1 MNLLVK
7 ICGLTTQAAVDVA
20 VAAGADAIG
29 FVFYGP
35 SPRNLTPDRAAVLA
49 SRLPKRVRRVAVTLH
64 PDQALVDAVLKKFTP
79 DVWQTDAADFANL
92 SLPARI
98 ERWPVLRAGQPL
110 PDVVPARFLYE
121 GARSGA
127 GEMADWTAA
136 AELAREG
143 ELVLGGGLNP
153 DNVAAAVA
161 AVRPYGVDVSSGVES
176 APGQKDLGRIE
187 AFVAAARNAARDIA

>member
-7 ICGLTTQAAVDVA
+7 ICGLTTQAAVDAA

-49 SRLPKRVRRVAVTLH
+49 SRVPKRVRRVAVTLH

-79 DVWQTDAADFANL
+79 DVWQTDAQDFANL

-110 PDVVPARFLYE
+110 PELVPARFLYE
-121 GARSGA
+121 GAKSGA
-127 GEMADWTAA
+127 GERADWAVAA
-136 AELAREG
+136 RLARQG
-143 ELVLGGGLNP
+143 ELVLGGGLGP
-153 DNVAAAVA
+153 DNVAAAIA

-187 AFVAAARNAARDIA
+187 AFVAAARTAARDNT